1 MSMLISR
8 RVAAVTA
15 AALVALVPALAGC
28 GDTGGKQSASPATPT
43 SSGAVAQTAAGD
55 GDWLLRFTTAEGA
68 DGEQSRPVLVRYN
81 PTTGVAAVRSLPRS
95 TATDASPDEEALLV
109 SADHSRAIPDTSVPK
124 DQSRTGKLL
133 VYPVADD
140 STETLDIRAL
150 TGQPDLR
157 ALGWAFDPTAA
168 EVLRVVDSELRV
180 WKVDLT
186 RQSASREGTLPRRE
200 GWIFGSGFAK
210 NSGEP
215 YIESIDSDQTDPAGH
230 GDSDTSPV
238 QRQGG
243 TLVRYDGEPLA
254 DLPQPPCG
262 FAGGFQYDDGS
273 AWLFCADTSSITA
286 YQAAKGG
293 ASWHKFGTPSPD
305 VLPKTVA
312 AVSFALPPVA

>member
-1 MSMLISR
+1 
-8 RVAAVTA
+8 
-15 AALVALVPALAGC
+15 
-28 GDTGGKQSASPATPT
+28 
-43 SSGAVAQTAAGD
+43 
-55 GDWLLRFTTAEGA
+55 
-68 DGEQSRPVLVRYN
+68 
-81 PTTGVAAVRSLPRS
+81 
-95 TATDASPDEEALLV
+95 
-109 SADHSRAIPDTSVPK
+109 VPK
-124 DQSRTGKLL
+124 DQARTGKLL
-133 VYPVADD
+133 VYPVGDD

-150 TGQPDLR
+150 TGQPDLK
-157 ALGWAFDPTAA
+157 AVGWAFDPTAG
-168 EVLRVVDSELRV
+168 ELLRVVDSQMRV

-186 RQSASREGTLPRRE
+186 TQSASQGSTLPRRD
-200 GWIFGSGFAK
+200 GWIFGNGFAK

-243 TLVRYDGEPLA
+243 TLIQYDGEPLA

-286 YQAAKGG
+286 YQATKGG

-312 AVSFALPPVA
+312 AVSFALPPAA